1 MKKVLDLNSTI
12 IRDVSSYISRST
24 EVGLPLEVMEKTKH
38 HILDTLAAIVSG
50 SKLKPGQVAIM
61 YANNQAGVH
70 EAQVIGSQILTSA
83 VNAALANGIIAHAD
97 ETDDI
102 HVKSRNH
109 PGCAIV
115 PAALS
120 MSEREGVDGMV
131 FLKGVVVG
139 YDIGCRITQ
148 ALGVDNLW
156 QRSSSI
162 SSIGGSFGAAAAAA
176 AILHL
181 EGDLVRYVL
190 SYTAQQASGLS
201 YLLRDDEHIEKA
213 FVFGGMPARNG
224 VTAATLVQSGFTGVR
239 DPFSGEHNF
248 FKAFSSNSDPA
259 LLTEKL
265 GSYYEIMFASLKKF
279 PVGAPIQAHL
289 QAFST
294 LMERYRLTS
303 TNVRS
308 IVVRLPG
315 DFARIVNNRNM
326 PDINLQ
332 YILAVTLLDGNLTFG
347 SAHSFERMK
356 DPLVLEIEKCIT
368 LVEDPKLE
376 VNDAEIKRQAIV
388 EVTTKE
394 GAKVREHVAR
404 VRGMV
409 GNLMTREEVERKCK
423 DLVAPV
429 LGEDRSQ
436 ELIDNIW
443 NLEKVRNVRELRS
456 LLST

>member
-1 MKKVLDLNSTI
+1 MKKALDLNNTI

-24 EVGLPLEVMEKTKH
+24 EADLPLEVMEKTKH

-120 MSEREGVDGMV
+120 MSEKEGVDGMV

-176 AILHL
+176 AVLHL

-201 YLLRDDEHIEKA
+201 YLLRDDEHVEKA

-248 FKAFSSNSDPA
+248 FEAFSSDSNPT

-265 GSYYEIMFASLKKF
+265 GSHYEIMFASLKKF
-279 PVGAPIQAHL
+279 PVGAPIQAPL
-289 QAFST
+289 QAFLT

-303 TNVRS
+303 NNVRS
-308 IVVRLPG
+308 IVARLPG

-347 SAHSFERMK
+347 AAHSFARMK

-388 EVTTKE
+388 EVTTKD
-394 GAKVREHVAR
+394 GTKVREHVAR

-436 ELIDNIW
+436 ELIDTIW